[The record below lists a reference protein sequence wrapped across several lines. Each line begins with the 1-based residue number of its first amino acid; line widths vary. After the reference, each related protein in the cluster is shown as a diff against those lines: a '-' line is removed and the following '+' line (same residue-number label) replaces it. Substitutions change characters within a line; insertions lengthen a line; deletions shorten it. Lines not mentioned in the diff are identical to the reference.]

1 MLLLSR
7 KTSLKYHSKRSLVA
21 RDFHIY
27 LIFERSI
34 VCHECVLVQ
43 PQTGEVNAETSQFK
57 NMVYMPCN
65 PENGWFPDLAK
76 LPHADVIHFCSP
88 NNPTGACATR

>member
-1 MLLLSR
+1 VLGYVYSYLYFR
-7 KTSLKYHSKRSLVA
+7 VVVHHKYTTTT
-21 RDFHIY
+21 
-27 LIFERSI
+27 
-34 VCHECVLVQ
+34 

-65 PENGWFPDLAK
+65 PDNGWFPDLAK

>member
-1 MLLLSR
+1 M
-7 KTSLKYHSKRSLVA
+7 
-21 RDFHIY
+21 
-27 LIFERSI
+27 
-34 VCHECVLVQ
+34 
-43 PQTGEVNAETSQFK
+43 NAETLQFK

-65 PENGWFPDLAK
+65 PDNGWFPDLAQ